1 MKILM
6 DFRKFP
12 NITGMSLEEQSMPV
26 GVKVGGLASVLEN
39 NTASD
44 AEKQQSGFPCKVTR
58 VTSRLRWIQSKKVT
72 NRRIKA
78 D

>member
-6 DFRKFP
+6 DFRKLP
-12 NITGMSLEEQSMPV
+12 NIIGMSLEEQSMPV

-39 NTASD
+39 NKASD
-44 AEKQQSGFPCKVTR
+44 AEKQQSGFPCKVTC